1 MTCPTC
7 GARSR
12 ILDSRD
18 LEVYV
23 KRRRCCLGCG
33 QRWSTVEV
41 RLAHRATRTQV
52 GTVVEAAYQN
62 GVAGPARPPTP
73 S

>member
-1 MTCPTC
+1 VTCVTC

-23 KRRRCCLGCG
+23 KRRRQCVGCG
-33 QRWSTVEV
+33 ERWSTVEV
-41 RLAHRATRTQV
+41 RVIKRAPVAHMERVSQCANQQKEDDRW
-52 GTVVEAAYQN
+52 N
-62 GVAGPARPPTP
+62 
-73 S
+73 

>member
-1 MTCPTC
+1 VTCQTC

-23 KRRRCCLGCG
+23 KRRRQCVGCG
-33 QRWSTVEV
+33 ERWSTVEV
-41 RLAHRATRTQV
+41 RVINRATQSHLT
-52 GTVVEAAYQN
+52 TVSECANHKQEEDDY
-62 GVAGPARPPTP
+62 G
-73 S
+73 